1 MVKGK
6 DRNTRGSQQ
15 AIFFLFL
22 TALFGLTF
30 KSKKK
35 KELKHTHN
43 SST

>member
-1 MVKGK
+1 MVRGK

-15 AIFFLFL
+15 AIFVSFFNS
-22 TALFGLTF
+22 FIWF
-30 KSKKK
+30 DFQKRKK